1 MLDPDHALVSL
12 RRQCVLLGL
21 NRSTAYYRARPV
33 SPANLALAESIDEQ
47 YTRTP
52 FFGAARMTAQ
62 LKREGLA
69 VNVKRVRRMMRS
81 MGLSAIHPGPR
92 LSRSERSHPVYPYL
106 LRGVRVE
113 RPDQV
118 WSSDITY
125 IRLKRGFVYLTAVL
139 DWRSRYVLS
148 WELSNTLD
156 SAFCVEALRRALSG
170 GRRPEVFNSDQGSQF
185 TSASFTGVLKEAGI
199 AISMDGRGRVYDN
212 IFVERLWRTVK
223 YEEVYLKHYEGV
235 DEAYSGLKRYFAF
248 YNRLRPHQSL
258 NWRTPE
264 EEYFEPREASGN
276 VQTADAAVT
285 AVGLRPPC
293 VTASSPT
300 RFHLKSTEQWS

>member
-1 MLDPDHALVSL
+1 
-12 RRQCVLLGL
+12 
-21 NRSTAYYRARPV
+21 
-33 SPANLALAESIDEQ
+33 
-47 YTRTP
+47 
-52 FFGAARMTAQ
+52 
-62 LKREGLA
+62 
-69 VNVKRVRRMMRS
+69 
-81 MGLSAIHPGPR
+81 
-92 LSRSERSHPVYPYL
+92 
-106 LRGVRVE
+106 
-113 RPDQV
+113 
-118 WSSDITY
+118 
-125 IRLKRGFVYLTAVL
+125 
-139 DWRSRYVLS
+139 
-148 WELSNTLD
+148 
-156 SAFCVEALRRALSG
+156 
-170 GRRPEVFNSDQGSQF
+170 
-185 TSASFTGVLKEAGI
+185 
-199 AISMDGRGRVYDN
+199 MDGKGSYNDN
-212 IFVERLWRTVK
+212 LFIERLWRTVK